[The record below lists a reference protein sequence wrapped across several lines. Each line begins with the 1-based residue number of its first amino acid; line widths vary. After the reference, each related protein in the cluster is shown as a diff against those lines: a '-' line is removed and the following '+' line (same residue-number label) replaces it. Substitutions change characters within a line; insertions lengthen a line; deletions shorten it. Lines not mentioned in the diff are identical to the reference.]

1 MKLSKSDKEL
11 IKKGGIAL
19 GLNHSDEG
27 VHKQALYLELLLEAN
42 KNISLTGIKNPKE
55 AVIKHTIDSLSVSG
69 AIEGKKIVDIGS
81 GGGTPGIPLAIA
93 NPEKKFYLI
102 DSVLKK
108 IKFLDEAIR
117 TLELDNVETI
127 CDRGE
132 NIGKLSANTVVSRA
146 FGSLN
151 YLIES
156 SKKMV
161 SRNGLFLA
169 MKGKINQEEINELK
183 TGFSVL
189 QIQEIEVPYLEATR
203 HFVFIKRT

>member
-1 MKLSKSDKEL
+1 M
-11 IKKGGIAL
+11 
-19 GLNHSDEG
+19 GLKQSDESI
-27 VHKQALYLELLLEAN
+27 HKQALYLELLLEAN

-55 AVIKHTIDSLSVSG
+55 GVIKHTIDCLSVSS
-69 AIEGKKIVDIGS
+69 AIEGGEIVDIGS

-93 NPEKKFYLI
+93 NPDKKFYLI

-108 IKFLDEAIR
+108 IKFLDE
-117 TLELDNVETI
+117 TVKVLELDNIETI

-132 NIGKLSANTVVSRA
+132 NINKLSADTVVSRA

-156 SKKMV
+156 SKNMV
-161 SRNGLFLA
+161 SKKGLFLA
-169 MKGKINQEEINELK
+169 MKGKINQEEISDLM

-203 HFVFIKRT
+203 HFVFIKRK

>member
-1 MKLSKSDKEL
+1 M
-11 IKKGGIAL
+11 
-19 GLNHSDEG
+19 GLKQSDESI
-27 VHKQALYLELLLEAN
+27 HKQALYLELLLEAN

-55 AVIKHTIDSLSVSG
+55 AVIKHTIDSLSVSS
-69 AIEGKKIVDIGS
+69 AIEGEKIVDIGS

-93 NPEKKFYLI
+93 NPAKKFYLV

-108 IKFLDEAIR
+108 IKFLDEAVKA
-117 TLELDNVETI
+117 LELNNIETI

-132 NIGKLSANTVVSRA
+132 NVDKISADTVVSRA

-156 SKKMV
+156 SKNMV
-161 SRNGLFLA
+161 SKKGLFLA
-169 MKGKINQEEINELK
+169 MKGKINQEEISDLV

-203 HFVFIKRT
+203 HFVFIKRK

>member
-1 MKLSKSDKEL
+1 M
-11 IKKGGIAL
+11 
-19 GLNHSDEG
+19 GLKQSDESI
-27 VHKQALYLELLLEAN
+27 HKQALYLELLLEAN

-55 AVIKHTIDSLSVSG
+55 AVIKHTIDSLSVSS
-69 AIEGKKIVDIGS
+69 AIEGEKIVDIGS

-93 NPEKKFYLI
+93 NPEKKFYLV

-108 IKFLDEAIR
+108 IKFLDEAVKV
-117 TLELDNVETI
+117 LELNNIETI

-132 NIGKLSANTVVSRA
+132 NVDKLSADTVVSRA

-156 SKKMV
+156 SKNMV
-161 SRNGLFLA
+161 SKKGLFLA
-169 MKGKINQEEINELK
+169 MKGKINQEEINDLVM
-183 TGFSVL
+183 GFSVL

-203 HFVFIKRT
+203 HFVFIKRK

>member
-1 MKLSKSDKEL
+1 M
-11 IKKGGIAL
+11 
-19 GLNHSDEG
+19 GLKQSDESI
-27 VHKQALYLELLLEAN
+27 HKQALYLELLLEAN

-55 AVIKHTIDSLSVSG
+55 AVIKHTIDSLSVSS
-69 AIEGKKIVDIGS
+69 AIEGEKIVDIGS

-93 NPEKKFYLI
+93 NPDKKFYLV

-108 IKFLDEAIR
+108 IKFLDEAVKA
-117 TLELDNVETI
+117 LELNNIETI

-132 NIGKLSANTVVSRA
+132 NVDKLSADTVVSRA

-156 SKKMV
+156 SKNMV
-161 SRNGLFLA
+161 SKKGLFLA
-169 MKGKINQEEINELK
+169 MKGKINQEEINDLV

-203 HFVFIKRT
+203 HFVFIKRK

>member
-1 MKLSKSDKEL
+1 M
-11 IKKGGIAL
+11 
-19 GLNHSDEG
+19 GLKQSDESI
-27 VHKQALYLELLLEAN
+27 HKQALYLELLLEAN

-55 AVIKHTIDSLSVSG
+55 AVIKHTIDSLSVSS
-69 AIEGKKIVDIGS
+69 AIEGEKIVDIGS

-93 NPEKKFYLI
+93 NPAKKFYLV

-108 IKFLDEAIR
+108 IKFLDEAVKV
-117 TLELDNVETI
+117 LELDNIETI

-132 NIGKLSANTVVSRA
+132 NINKLSADTVVSRA

-156 SKKMV
+156 SKNMV
-161 SRNGLFLA
+161 SKNGLFLA
-169 MKGKINQEEINELK
+169 MKGKINQEEISDLV

-203 HFVFIKRT
+203 HFVFIKRK

>member
-1 MKLSKSDKEL
+1 ML
-11 IKKGGIAL
+11 KKGSIAL
-19 GLNHSDEG
+19 GLRQSDESIY
-27 VHKQALYLELLLEAN
+27 KQSLYLELLLEAN
-42 KNISLTGIKNPKE
+42 KNISLTGIKKPKE
-55 AVIKHTIDSLSVSG
+55 AVIKHTIDSLSVSSV
-69 AIEGKKIVDIGS
+69 IEGKKIVDIGS

-93 NPEKKFYLI
+93 NPDKKFYLI

-108 IKFLDEAIR
+108 IKFLDEAVKV
-117 TLELDNVETI
+117 LELDNIETI

-132 NIGKLSANTVVSRA
+132 NIDKLSADTVVSRA

-156 SKKMV
+156 SKNMV
-161 SRNGLFLA
+161 SKKGLFLA
-169 MKGKINQEEINELK
+169 MKGKINQEEISELK

-203 HFVFIKRT
+203 HFVFIKRK

>member
-1 MKLSKSDKEL
+1 M
-11 IKKGGIAL
+11 
-19 GLNHSDEG
+19 GLKQSDESI
-27 VHKQALYLELLLEAN
+27 HKQALYLELLLEAN
-42 KNISLTGIKNPKE
+42 KNISLTGIKKPKE
-55 AVIKHTIDSLSVSG
+55 AVIKHTIDSLSVSS
-69 AIEGKKIVDIGS
+69 AIEGKKIADIGS

-93 NPEKKFYLI
+93 NPDKKFYLV

-108 IKFLDEAIR
+108 IKFLDEAVKA
-117 TLELDNVETI
+117 LELDNIETI

-132 NIGKLSANTVVSRA
+132 NIDKLSADTVVSRA

-156 SKKMV
+156 SKNMV
-161 SRNGLFLA
+161 SKKGLFLA
-169 MKGKINQEEINELK
+169 MKGKINQEEISELT

-203 HFVFIKRT
+203 HFVFIKRK

>member
-1 MKLSKSDKEL
+1 M
-11 IKKGGIAL
+11 
-19 GLNHSDEG
+19 GLKQSDECIY
-27 VHKQALYLELLLEAN
+27 KQALYLELLLEAN
-42 KNISLTGIKNPKE
+42 KKISLTGIKNPKE
-55 AVIKHTIDSLSVSG
+55 AVIKHTIDSLSVSSS
-69 AIEGKKIVDIGS
+69 IEGKKIVDIGS

-93 NPEKKFYLI
+93 NPDKKFYLI

-108 IKFLDEAIR
+108 VKFLDEAVK

-132 NIGKLSANTVVSRA
+132 NIEKLSADTVVSRA

-156 SKKMV
+156 SKNMV
-161 SRNGLFLA
+161 SKRGLFLA
-169 MKGKINQEEINELK
+169 MKGKINQEEINELMK
-183 TGFSVL
+183 DFSVL

-203 HFVFIKRT
+203 HFVFIKRK

>member
-1 MKLSKSDKEL
+1 M
-11 IKKGGIAL
+11 
-19 GLNHSDEG
+19 GLKQSDESI
-27 VHKQALYLELLLEAN
+27 HKQALYLELLLEAN
-42 KNISLTGIKNPKE
+42 KNISLTGIKNPKG
-55 AVIKHTIDSLSVSG
+55 AVIKHTIDSLSVSS
-69 AIEGKKIVDIGS
+69 AIEGGEIVDIGS

-93 NPEKKFYLI
+93 NPEKKFYLV

-108 IKFLDEAIR
+108 IKFLDEAVKA
-117 TLELDNVETI
+117 LELNNIETI

-132 NIGKLSANTVVSRA
+132 NVDKISADTVVSRA

-156 SKKMV
+156 SKNMV
-161 SRNGLFLA
+161 SKKGLFLA
-169 MKGKINQEEINELK
+169 MKGKINQEEINDLV

-203 HFVFIKRT
+203 HFVFIKRK

>member
-1 MKLSKSDKEL
+1 M
-11 IKKGGIAL
+11 
-19 GLNHSDEG
+19 GLKQSDESI
-27 VHKQALYLELLLEAN
+27 HKQALYLELLLEAN
-42 KNISLTGIKNPKE
+42 KNISLTGIKNPKG
-55 AVIKHTIDSLSVSG
+55 AVIKHTIDSLSVSS
-69 AIEGKKIVDIGS
+69 AIEGEKIVDIGS

-93 NPEKKFYLI
+93 NPDKKFYLI

-108 IKFLDEAIR
+108 IKFLDEASKV
-117 TLELDNVETI
+117 LELDNIETI

-132 NIGKLSANTVVSRA
+132 NVDKLSADTVVSRA

-156 SKKMV
+156 SKNMV
-161 SRNGLFLA
+161 SKNGLFLA
-169 MKGKINQEEINELK
+169 MKGKINQEEISDLV

-203 HFVFIKRT
+203 HFVFIKRK

>member
-1 MKLSKSDKEL
+1 LL
-11 IKKGGIAL
+11 KKGSIAL
-19 GLNHSDEG
+19 GLKQSDESIY
-27 VHKQALYLELLLEAN
+27 KQALYLELLLEAN

-55 AVIKHTIDSLSVSG
+55 AVIKHTIDSLSVSS
-69 AIEGKKIVDIGS
+69 AIEGEKIVDIGS

-93 NPEKKFYLI
+93 NPEKKFYLV

-108 IKFLDEAIR
+108 IKFLDEAVKV
-117 TLELDNVETI
+117 LELNNIETI

-132 NIGKLSANTVVSRA
+132 NVDKLSADTVVSRA

-156 SKKMV
+156 SKNMV
-161 SRNGLFLA
+161 SKKGLFLA
-169 MKGKINQEEINELK
+169 MKGKINQEEINDLVM
-183 TGFSVL
+183 GFSVL

-203 HFVFIKRT
+203 HFVFIKRK

>member
-1 MKLSKSDKEL
+1 M
-11 IKKGGIAL
+11 
-19 GLNHSDEG
+19 GLKQSDESI
-27 VHKQALYLELLLEAN
+27 HKQALYLELLLEAN

-55 AVIKHTIDSLSVSG
+55 AVIKHTIDSLSVSS
-69 AIEGKKIVDIGS
+69 AIEGEKIVDIGS

-93 NPEKKFYLI
+93 NPDKKFYLI

-108 IKFLDEAIR
+108 IKFLDE
-117 TLELDNVETI
+117 TVKVLELDNIETI

-132 NIGKLSANTVVSRA
+132 NINKISADTVVSRA

-156 SKKMV
+156 SKNMV
-161 SRNGLFLA
+161 SKNGLFLA
-169 MKGKINQEEINELK
+169 MKGKINQEEISDLV

-203 HFVFIKRT
+203 HFVFIKRK

>member
-1 MKLSKSDKEL
+1 M
-11 IKKGGIAL
+11 
-19 GLNHSDEG
+19 GLKQSDESI
-27 VHKQALYLELLLEAN
+27 HKQALYLELLLEAN
-42 KNISLTGIKNPKE
+42 KKISLTGIKNPKE
-55 AVIKHTIDSLSVSG
+55 AVIKHTIDSLSVSSS
-69 AIEGKKIVDIGS
+69 IEGKKIVDIGS

-93 NPEKKFYLI
+93 NPDKKFYLI

-108 IKFLDEAIR
+108 IKFLDEAVKV
-117 TLELDNVETI
+117 LELDNIQTI

-132 NIGKLSANTVVSRA
+132 NINKLSADTVVSRA

-156 SKKMV
+156 SKNMV
-161 SRNGLFLA
+161 SKNGLFLA
-169 MKGKINQEEINELK
+169 MKGKINQEEISDLV

-203 HFVFIKRT
+203 HFVFIKRK

>member
-1 MKLSKSDKEL
+1 M
-11 IKKGGIAL
+11 
-19 GLNHSDEG
+19 GLKQSDESI
-27 VHKQALYLELLLEAN
+27 HKQALYLELLLEAN

-55 AVIKHTIDSLSVSG
+55 AVIKHTIDSLSVSS
-69 AIEGKKIVDIGS
+69 AIEGEKIVDIGS

-93 NPEKKFYLI
+93 NPDKKFYLI

-108 IKFLDEAIR
+108 IKFLDEAVKV
-117 TLELDNVETI
+117 LELNNIETI

-132 NIGKLSANTVVSRA
+132 NINKLSADTVVSRA

-156 SKKMV
+156 SKNMV
-161 SRNGLFLA
+161 SKKGLFLA
-169 MKGKINQEEINELK
+169 MKGKINQEEINDLV

-203 HFVFIKRT
+203 HFVFIKRK

>member
-1 MKLSKSDKEL
+1 M
-11 IKKGGIAL
+11 
-19 GLNHSDEG
+19 GLKQSDESI
-27 VHKQALYLELLLEAN
+27 HKQALYLELLLEAN
-42 KNISLTGIKNPKE
+42 KNISLTGIKNSKE
-55 AVIKHTIDSLSVSG
+55 AVIKHTIDSLSVSS
-69 AIEGKKIVDIGS
+69 AIEGEKIVDIGS

-93 NPEKKFYLI
+93 NPAKKFYLV

-108 IKFLDEAIR
+108 IKFLDEAVKV
-117 TLELDNVETI
+117 LELDNIETI

-132 NIGKLSANTVVSRA
+132 NINKLSADTVVSRA

-156 SKKMV
+156 SKNMV
-161 SRNGLFLA
+161 SKKGPFLA
-169 MKGKINQEEINELK
+169 MKGKINQEEINDLV

-203 HFVFIKRT
+203 HFVFIKRK

>member
-1 MKLSKSDKEL
+1 
-11 IKKGGIAL
+11 L
-19 GLNHSDEG
+19 GLKQSDESI
-27 VHKQALYLELLLEAN
+27 HKQALYLELLLEAN

-55 AVIKHTIDSLSVSG
+55 AVIKHTIDSLSVSS
-69 AIEGKKIVDIGS
+69 AIEGEKIVDIGS

-93 NPEKKFYLI
+93 NPDKKFYLI

-108 IKFLDEAIR
+108 IKFLDEAVKA
-117 TLELDNVETI
+117 LELNNIETI

-132 NIGKLSANTVVSRA
+132 NINKLSADTVVSRA

-156 SKKMV
+156 SKNMV
-161 SRNGLFLA
+161 SKKGLFLA
-169 MKGKINQEEINELK
+169 MKGKINQEEISDLV
-183 TGFSVL
+183 TDFSVL

-203 HFVFIKRT
+203 HFVFIKRK

>member
-1 MKLSKSDKEL
+1 M
-11 IKKGGIAL
+11 
-19 GLNHSDEG
+19 GLKQSDESI
-27 VHKQALYLELLLEAN
+27 HKQALYLELLLEAN
-42 KNISLTGIKNPKE
+42 KNISLTGIKNPKG
-55 AVIKHTIDSLSVSG
+55 AVIKHTIDSLSVSS
-69 AIEGKKIVDIGS
+69 AIEGEEIVDIGS

-93 NPEKKFYLI
+93 NPDKKFYLI

-108 IKFLDEAIR
+108 IKFLDEAVKV
-117 TLELDNVETI
+117 LELDNIETI

-132 NIGKLSANTVVSRA
+132 NINKLSADTVVSRA

-156 SKKMV
+156 SKNMV
-161 SRNGLFLA
+161 SKKGLFLA
-169 MKGKINQEEINELK
+169 MKGKINQEEINDLV

-203 HFVFIKRT
+203 HFVFIKRK

>member
-1 MKLSKSDKEL
+1 ML
-11 IKKGGIAL
+11 KKGSIAL
-19 GLNHSDEG
+19 GLKQSDESI
-27 VHKQALYLELLLEAN
+27 HKQALYLELLLEAN
-42 KNISLTGIKNPKE
+42 KNISLTGIKNPKG
-55 AVIKHTIDSLSVSG
+55 AVIKHTIDSLSVSS
-69 AIEGKKIVDIGS
+69 AIEGGKIVDIGS

-93 NPEKKFYLI
+93 NPDKKFYLI

-169 MKGKINQEEINELK
+169 MKGKINQEEISDLV

-203 HFVFIKRT
+203 HFVFIKRK

>member
-1 MKLSKSDKEL
+1 M
-11 IKKGGIAL
+11 
-19 GLNHSDEG
+19 GLKQSDESI
-27 VHKQALYLELLLEAN
+27 HKQALYLELLLEAN

-55 AVIKHTIDSLSVSG
+55 AVIKHTIDSLSVSS
-69 AIEGKKIVDIGS
+69 AIEGEKIVDIGS

-93 NPEKKFYLI
+93 NPDKKFYLV

-108 IKFLDEAIR
+108 IKFLDEAVKA
-117 TLELDNVETI
+117 LELNNIETI

-132 NIGKLSANTVVSRA
+132 NVDKLSADTVVSRA

-156 SKKMV
+156 SKNMV
-161 SRNGLFLA
+161 SKKGLFLA
-169 MKGKINQEEINELK
+169 MKGKINQEEISELK

-203 HFVFIKRT
+203 HFVFIKRK

>member
-1 MKLSKSDKEL
+1 M
-11 IKKGGIAL
+11 
-19 GLNHSDEG
+19 GLKQSDESI
-27 VHKQALYLELLLEAN
+27 HKQALYLELLLEAN

-55 AVIKHTIDSLSVSG
+55 AVIKHTIDSLSVSS
-69 AIEGKKIVDIGS
+69 AIEGEKIVDIGS

-93 NPEKKFYLI
+93 NPDKKFYLI

-108 IKFLDEAIR
+108 IKFLDEAVKV
-117 TLELDNVETI
+117 LQLDNIETI

-132 NIGKLSANTVVSRA
+132 NINNLSADTVVSRA

-156 SKKMV
+156 SKNMV
-161 SRNGLFLA
+161 SKKGLFLA
-169 MKGKINQEEINELK
+169 MKGKINQEEINNLV

-203 HFVFIKRT
+203 HFVFIKRK

>member
-1 MKLSKSDKEL
+1 M
-11 IKKGGIAL
+11 
-19 GLNHSDEG
+19 GLKQSDESI
-27 VHKQALYLELLLEAN
+27 HKQALYLELLLEAN

-55 AVIKHTIDSLSVSG
+55 AVINHTIDSLSVSS
-69 AIEGKKIVDIGS
+69 AIEGEKIVDIGS

-93 NPEKKFYLI
+93 NPEKKFYLV

-108 IKFLDEAIR
+108 IKFLDEAVKV
-117 TLELDNVETI
+117 LELDNIETI

-132 NIGKLSANTVVSRA
+132 NIDKLSADTVVSRA

-156 SKKMV
+156 SKNMV
-161 SRNGLFLA
+161 SKKGLFLA
-169 MKGKINQEEINELK
+169 MKGKINQEEISELK

-203 HFVFIKRT
+203 HFVFIKRK

>member
-1 MKLSKSDKEL
+1 M
-11 IKKGGIAL
+11 I
-19 GLNHSDEG
+19 HSDEG

-69 AIEGKKIVDIGS
+69 AIEGKKIVDIGT

-93 NPEKKFYLI
+93 NPDKKFYLI

-132 NIGKLSANTVVSRA
+132 NIEKLSANTVVSRA

-161 SRNGLFLA
+161 SKNGLFLA
-169 MKGKINQEEINELK
+169 MKGKINQEEINELM

-189 QIQEIEVPYLEATR
+189 QIQEIEVPYLQATR

>member
-1 MKLSKSDKEL
+1 M
-11 IKKGGIAL
+11 
-19 GLNHSDEG
+19 GLKQSDESI
-27 VHKQALYLELLLEAN
+27 HKQALYLELLLEAN

-55 AVIKHTIDSLSVSG
+55 AVIKHTIDSLSVSS
-69 AIEGKKIVDIGS
+69 AIEGEKIVDIGS

-93 NPEKKFYLI
+93 NPAKKFYLV

-108 IKFLDEAIR
+108 IKFLDEAVKA
-117 TLELDNVETI
+117 LELNNIETI

-132 NIGKLSANTVVSRA
+132 NVDKLSADTVVSRA

-156 SKKMV
+156 SKNMV
-161 SRNGLFLA
+161 SKKGLFLA
-169 MKGKINQEEINELK
+169 MKGKINQEEINDLVM
-183 TGFSVL
+183 GFSVL

>member
-1 MKLSKSDKEL
+1 M
-11 IKKGGIAL
+11 
-19 GLNHSDEG
+19 GLKQSDESI
-27 VHKQALYLELLLEAN
+27 HKQALYLELLLEAN

-55 AVIKHTIDSLSVSG
+55 AVIKHTIDSLSVSS
-69 AIEGKKIVDIGS
+69 AIEGEKIVDIGS

-93 NPEKKFYLI
+93 NPEKKFYLV

-108 IKFLDEAIR
+108 IKFLDEAVKA
-117 TLELDNVETI
+117 LELNNIETI

-132 NIGKLSANTVVSRA
+132 NVDKISADTVVSRA

-156 SKKMV
+156 SKNMV
-161 SRNGLFLA
+161 SKKGLFLA
-169 MKGKINQEEINELK
+169 MKGKINQEEINDLV
-183 TGFSVL
+183 TDFSVL

-203 HFVFIKRT
+203 HFVFIKRK